1 MHNSAVRV
9 VIVDDHTLIRQGLVK
24 LLTEDLSVE
33 VLGHAGTGRSA
44 LALVRRHKP
53 DLLLLELMLPDMGGM
68 ELLRKVSHQTKVL
81 VLSMRNDAGFVADA
95 LRNGAAG
102 YVVKEESA
110 SELGKAMRA
119 VMRGRKYVS
128 SRLNSRELTGSRN
141 DKPVTPRE
149 WEVLQLAA
157 DGTSNASIARRL
169 GLSPRT
175 VEMHRARVMRKL
187 NLRSQTDLVRYAIR
201 QRLLAA

>member
-1 MHNSAVRV
+1 MTNGALRV

-33 VLGHAGTGRSA
+33 VVGHAGTGRSA
-44 LALVRRHKP
+44 LALVTKHKP

-68 ELLRKVSHQTKVL
+68 ELLRKVSDQTKVL
-81 VLSMRNDAGFVADA
+81 VLSIRNDAGFVADA

-110 SELGKAMRA
+110 RDLGKAMRA

-128 SRLNSRELTGSRN
+128 PRLNGRELIDSRN
-141 DKPVTPRE
+141 DKAVTPRE

>member
-1 MHNSAVRV
+1 
-9 VIVDDHTLIRQGLVK
+9 
-24 LLTEDLSVE
+24 
-33 VLGHAGTGRSA
+33 
-44 LALVRRHKP
+44 
-53 DLLLLELMLPDMGGM
+53 M
-68 ELLRKVSHQTKVL
+68 ELLRKVSDQTKVL

-110 SELGKAMRA
+110 RDLGKAMRA

-128 SRLNSRELTGSRN
+128 PRLNGRELIGSRN
-141 DKPVTPRE
+141 DKPVTSRE

-201 QRLLAA
+201 QRFLAA

>member
-1 MHNSAVRV
+1 MTNGALRV

-33 VLGHAGTGRSA
+33 VVGHAGTGRSA
-44 LALVRRHKP
+44 LALVTKHKP

-68 ELLRKVSHQTKVL
+68 ELLRKVSDQTKVL
-81 VLSMRNDAGFVADA
+81 VLSIRNDAGFVADA

-110 SELGKAMRA
+110 RELGKAMRA

-128 SRLNSRELTGSRN
+128 PRLNGLELAGSRN
-141 DKPVTPRE
+141 GKQVTPRE

-157 DGTSNASIARRL
+157 HGQAT
-169 GLSPRT
+169 
-175 VEMHRARVMRKL
+175 RAL
-187 NLRSQTDLVRYAIR
+187 PSGWD
-201 QRLLAA
+201 